1 MFFSKAVLISVLGL
15 SALSVAAPIEDGVTA
30 QAAAPATGCSWYDSI
45 TGRDCDDDDPPAPR
59 PSPRPSS
66 SWPAWG
72 VPKSSGNNNPSP
84 SQPKPFPNQPYPNRP
99 NPPQPTT
106 GQPSLEQPSLEQPY
120 PNPQAVAPAPSTP
133 RPAKGLQPR
142 PFGSPRP
149 ITAPK
154 GDGTDKVGQSSWC
167 DRPDPARRPASCGNG
182 GTLVTTPPRNTPNG
196 ASENEAS
203 EKKAPKEKAPKEKA
217 PENEGEGESYWQQA
231 ASSKGSRGQDD
242 EE

>member
-84 SQPKPFPNQPYPNRP
+84 SQPKPYPSQPYPNQPYPNQP
-99 NPPQPTT
+99 NPPQPNI
-106 GQPSLEQPSLEQPY
+106 GQPSLEQ
-120 PNPQAVAPAPSTP
+120 PNPQAVAPAPSSP

-142 PFGSPRP
+142 PVGSPRP

-182 GTLVTTPPRNTPNG
+182 GTLVTTPPRNTPSG
-196 ASENEAS
+196 ASETEAS

-231 ASSKGSRGQDD
+231 APSKGSGGHDD